1 MQKKKKKEAE
11 QGRWDQNRQVGT
23 GGLRLLSGGEERS
36 AKKMTQ
42 EWLLDWRWERETFG
56 YVEAEHS
63 KQQGHQYKTAAYLW
77 VWKC

>member
-1 MQKKKKKEAE
+1 MQKKKKEAE

-42 EWLLDWRWERETFG
+42 EWLLDWR
-56 YVEAEHS
+56 
-63 KQQGHQYKTAAYLW
+63 
-77 VWKC
+77 